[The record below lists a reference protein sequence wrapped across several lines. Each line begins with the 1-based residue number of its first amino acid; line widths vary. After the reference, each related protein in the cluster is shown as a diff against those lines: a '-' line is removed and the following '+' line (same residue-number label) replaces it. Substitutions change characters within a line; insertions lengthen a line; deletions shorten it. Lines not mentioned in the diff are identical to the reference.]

1 MSGIVKEEFGCSAKS
16 FVCHEN
22 IRYGLKLT
30 EVENFFLLLY
40 CLLESLL
47 AHIYVTTQ
55 GMLTSTK
62 LPCCLF
68 GENCIV
74 LEM

>member
-1 MSGIVKEEFGCSAKS
+1 MSGIVKEFAHSAKS

-22 IRYGLKLT
+22 IKYGLKLA

-47 AHIYVTTQ
+47 AHIYVTMQ
-55 GMLTSTK
+55 GILTSTK